1 MIRVGP
7 VTRIL
12 ARPTLARLGLLL
24 VLVVAVFLAESFTTL
39 MEEALRYGGGSA
51 DVLLLLAYQAPEIVD
66 LALALGV
73 LIALFFA
80 LWDARDRGELVVLAT
95 SGVGW
100 PNVLGF
106 ALILGVLG
114 GILSIGVA
122 GYVIPTARY
131 AERIAMADL
140 RSDHVLREITAPG
153 PRNSRQTINKMTYI
167 ATPPTDEAQ
176 LRGQLF
182 AFQMHPDQSWRA
194 GQSRDWDVIGPDED
208 GNYVIKLNTTVAY
221 TSPGFGSETEEPP
234 AVSTVRV
241 RNTGVDFR
249 MEEVLPVAKKAHRDN
264 ESPVSLMPGVDPRLG
279 NVLTRGLLVPMAAL
293 LAVAAVL
300 ASGQS
305 FLRFLTLP
313 AAALLLLLFD
323 VLGRTVVRD
332 LLDVLPFWQLVC
344 GACLAYLG
352 PSLAFVLMRGEA
364 VMLPVRGKT

>member
-12 ARPTLARLGLLL
+12 ALPTLARLGLLL

-51 DVLLLLAYQAPEIVD
+51 DVFVLLAYQAPEIVD

-80 LWDARDRGELVVLAT
+80 LWEARDRGELIILAT
-95 SGVGW
+95 SGVRW
-100 PNVLGF
+100 TKVVGF
-106 ALILGVLG
+106 ALWLGFFG
-114 GILSIGVA
+114 GILSVLVA
-122 GYVIPTARY
+122 GYVIPAARY

-140 RSDHVLREITAPG
+140 RSDHVLHQITAPG
-153 PRNSRQTINKMTYI
+153 PRNSRQTINEMTFI
-167 ATPPTDEAQ
+167 ATPPVQKDQ

-182 AFQMHPDQSWRA
+182 AFQMYPDQSWRA
-194 GQSRDWDVIGPDED
+194 GQSRDWDVLGPDED
-208 GNYVIKLNTTVAY
+208 GKYVIKLNATAAY
-221 TSPGFGSETEEPP
+221 TSQGFDPEVEAPP
-234 AVSTVRV
+234 AISTLRV
-241 RNTGVDFR
+241 RNTGVDFL
-249 MEEVLPVAKKAHRDN
+249 MEEVLPVAKKVRRDN
-264 ESPVSLMPGVDPRLG
+264 ESAVSLQPGVDPRLG

-300 ASGQS
+300 ASGRS

-313 AAALLLLLFD
+313 VAAVLLLLFD

-332 LLDVLPFWQLVC
+332 LLGVLPFWQLSL
-344 GACLAYLG
+344 GALLAYLG
-352 PSLAFVLMRGEA
+352 PALLFALMRGEA